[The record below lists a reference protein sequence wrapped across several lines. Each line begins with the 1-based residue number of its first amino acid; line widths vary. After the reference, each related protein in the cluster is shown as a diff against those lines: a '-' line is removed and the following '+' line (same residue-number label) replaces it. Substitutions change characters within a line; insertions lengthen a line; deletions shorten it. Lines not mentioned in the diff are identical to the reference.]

1 MSIQFEYYSSRESEQ
16 FTFYRIPKAL
26 FTDPAFFSLSTDAK
40 LLYGLMLDRIGLSV
54 RSGWVDEQDHVY
66 IYFTQGEIMD
76 QLHCGHNKAIRLL
89 KELDQDIGL
98 IRRRRQGLGKPDR
111 IYVMN
116 FTTGTDNQLSENRTS
131 DDPDTDDK
139 HHSCIPKEEMQNSHN
154 GTSGLQMSEN
164 GTSGYPVC
172 GVPEVPKEE
181 RIKNDINNIYMSDT
195 DLIYPSR
202 QEVQEQEPQMDGT
215 DGFNSEFYQQVLRG
229 RWGYLSL
236 LDNHSREEVNG
247 LITLGADVLA
257 SKQETIRI
265 GGQDLPKGDV
275 ATRLYSLD
283 FTHIDYVL
291 ECMHRNTTPVRN
303 MRSYLLTALYNAP
316 ATIDSYYANQVALHG
331 KSVSC

>member
-66 IYFTQGEIMD
+66 IYYTQGEIMD

-116 FTTGTDNQLSENRTS
+116 FTTGADNQISEYGNSGKR
-131 DDPDTDDK
+131 DTNDK
-139 HHSCIPKEEMQNSHN
+139 HGSCVPKEEMQNSQN
-154 GTSGLQMSEN
+154 GTSDLQMSEN
-164 GTSGYPVC
+164 RTSGHPVF

-202 QEVQEQEPQMDGT
+202 QAEVEQTPQMDGM
-215 DGFNSEFYQQVLRG
+215 DGFNTEFYQQVLRG

-236 LDNHSREEVNG
+236 LDNHSREEVDG
-247 LITLGADVLA
+247 LIMLGADVLA
-257 SKQETIRI
+257 SSQQSIKI
-265 GGQDLPKGDV
+265 GGQERPKGDV

-291 ECMHRNTTPVRN
+291 ECMHRNTKPVRN
-303 MRSYLLTALYNAP
+303 MRSYLMTVLYNAP
-316 ATIDSYYANQVALHG
+316 TTIDSYYANQVAQHEIA
-331 KSVSC
+331 